1 MWINT
6 HDKNRLYAQS
16 FGDEQAPALIFC
28 NSLGTDHYMWQ
39 PQIDALAA
47 DYRMIAYDTRGHGQS
62 SAEGSGWT
70 LADLGKDVI
79 SVLDG
84 FGIESAQFCGISMGG
99 LTGLWLAIHRAERFS
114 RLTVSNTAA
123 KIGNAAAWQVRAEIV
138 RSEGMGSIADSAAS
152 RWFTPAFCERRPN
165 TVARLTDTLRHSH
178 AEGYAKCC
186 DVLATADVRALVH
199 QADVDMQVIGGKH
212 DAVTT
217 VADAQWLAQNL
228 PRASLAVLPGAH
240 IANIEATA
248 EFNRLLRPA

>member
-16 FGDEQAPALIFC
+16 FGDEQAPVLIFC
-28 NSLGTDHYMWQ
+28 NSLGTDHTMWQ

-47 DYRMIAYDTRGHGQS
+47 DYRMIAYDTRGHGRS

-165 TVARLTDTLRHSH
+165 TGRASPIL
-178 AEGYAKCC
+178 C
-186 DVLATADVRALVH
+186 ATA
-199 QADVDMQVIGGKH
+199 
-212 DAVTT
+212 T
-217 VADAQWLAQNL
+217 
-228 PRASLAVLPGAH
+228 PRAMPNA
-240 IANIEATA
+240 ATCSP
-248 EFNRLLRPA
+248 RPMCARWCIKPMSICR